1 MQCSFC
7 KNKRKR
13 KRKLALS
20 LYTSRTK
27 KKNKEKKHGNC
38 SCDRYQSNHDRRWHV
53 PNALYEKYPER
64 SDFSVPS
71 PTLLTS
77 HPSSIF
83 SDAGDFEKNTTFST
97 IDGDMRHNSTH
108 EVFTSTP
115 LNSPII
121 PTRTSEDI
129 ISDPELFSL
138 GLLHN
143 SDPISPTHPRLNVR
157 ENIFLSN
164 DELISLAQSSNDN
177 SNSFKEDNSDNNEDV
192 DDTIS
197 TTSDNLIT
205 PQLMEILQRHNLAKD
220 FINLHKSLLT
230 GTISPKDQ
238 PILSA
243 LDYVRFKNLKDTRS
257 MTYSDESRDFWMCV
271 HKLLGGPCLRLF
283 SGPKGSGEGNYDP
296 KICRINF
303 AVPSLSTI
311 LRQSTDTPKQM
322 MPSIFTDVIHNMML
336 MNQVTENE
344 YILSYDGKG
353 VAQGFRGP
361 NFGDISLW
369 GLEGPPTLTDEHQ
382 RLQHELE
389 LAKNVSLDVLLM
401 NSVEKRKLL
410 QELLRT
416 VTLRIKELRQ
426 TVTDQQKIT
435 QRCLKM
441 KEKNPDFDLKYSSMA
456 YAEEIILECKLTIKK
471 CLNLN
476 REICLVSSHLGEC
489 YQFCSSGLNADMST
503 QSNYKELLPPDK
515 IDHLLL
521 YKENSIWVK
530 QGSELWHDLRS
541 FSVVTGSTCSNAI
554 GLNSLGAA
562 KKHFE
567 THVQKKPQEISPD
580 LQAIFDHGKKFE
592 KKAVATL
599 VGLLIPALFPP
610 CHKLFEVGPV
620 YGDSEYRERMLEV
633 SADGLLK
640 CDMGGGNCPHA
651 CDTGDKTYVIEIK
664 SPVSENIFYNYKY
677 CIPKRYVPQVL
688 CEQFIHTAFKGLFI
702 TCTEESV
709 ILNSVDENIDLWNK
723 LAEIVFD
730 IYGGENI
737 KKPTKLH
744 PEIATLK
751 KEIGVFSQSVTV
763 LAEVPTYSCTDTD
776 MEHAVAES
784 DASPYMEKNENVGE
798 HLNLEQITEKLKII
812 TLEATELLKKCS
824 EIRRQKATELL
835 IFMASDTNR
844 MKTDQDESYTH
855 PTGYVLKGNSL
866 PVSKMRKLV
875 DMKRDAFKE
884 KNIPIL
890 CESFDGQWANLAFE
904 TSDGFPL
911 TLVHLQKKSWQNACN
926 LSKKGALTKIIDL
939 ASLTKR
945 DKEFLSVTV
954 FTPNEGSIGD
964 NYSVFMKMNDCGK
977 KISAGSNGGHIRFC
991 GLLRH
996 INLLGINPTKEEI
1009 DKFNQNRKHTSYNKA
1024 GLRDTDVNILS
1035 TLPQNIINDICDENS
1050 VDMIHQ
1056 LDLGKALTSEKLNIL
1071 DDICS
1076 ALRPLDSKWENCS
1089 PETIY
1094 PNLLTDKHELSSQ
1107 CRHVELNAIGD
1118 ALKTASERQVFLK
1131 SDSKSKKVDTILY
1144 LFGGQDFYDTSIRK
1158 VKPLKQLCSNIVG
1171 EWELLI
1177 LQCIYAKACH
1187 VKNKMFWKSRC
1198 TVEMTGHIPILSCN
1212 YPLFSFPEFSSVRQQ
1227 IEPRT
1232 MDYTHMLT
1240 NIRSLICRKGFDTV
1254 KTEPFNRIS
1263 MEHPEIISRGLVMG
1277 SLDKQSA
1284 EYALT
1289 FFSQKVQDQL
1299 EKNGDFTEAL
1309 FVRLFRNWHRACDE
1323 RGMSAD
1329 ERINNLWALSA
1340 YLTKDINFDHFPAPT
1355 QYIKGIPVLTYCG
1368 LLQNISTRILLYR
1381 LSKKK
1386 TYNARSISSLVCE
1399 SFFSTVTAKDP
1410 SSSGC
1415 PKAVDVPRILSDIIC
1430 IENYKNRTD
1439 RNFFLSTARVQKYP
1453 EKRPGDETEML
1464 DAEENRS
1471 SYYKDHHFDMPVK
1484 KQRHVKRRKKDI
1496 SQGSEP
1502 QHRVRNVRSKFH
1514 KVDESMLPPLYRSAI
1529 PRPYTQ
1535 PD

>member
-1 MQCSFC
+1 M
-7 KNKRKR
+7 KRK
-13 KRKLALS
+13 KS
-20 LYTSRTK
+20 P
-27 KKNKEKKHGNC
+27 NC
-38 SCDRYQSNHDRRWHV
+38 SCSTNSFESSDPWHI
-53 PNALYEKYPER
+53 PNVLYENSHQR
-64 SDFSVPS
+64 FSIPSPS
-71 PTLLTS
+71 PTTTDTS
-77 HPSSIF
+77 SNLF
-83 SDAGDFEKNTTFST
+83 CDATDLINNTFST
-97 IDGDMRHNSTH
+97 IDGEMRQRKNTRK
-108 EVFTSTP
+108 EIFTSTP
-115 LNSPII
+115 VGSPVKS
-121 PTRTSEDI
+121 TDTADKI
-129 ISDPELFSL
+129 ISDQELLTL
-138 GLLHN
+138 GEAKQ
-143 SDPISPTHPRLNVR
+143 SESISFKSNII
-157 ENIFLSN
+157 ENLSFLSN
-164 DELISLAQSSNDN
+164 EDLFALAIPKTVHTKATEQSISDGND
-177 SNSFKEDNSDNNEDV
+177 SVNN
-192 DDTIS
+192 TIS
-197 TTSDNLIT
+197 TISDVSSVISPDVL
-205 PQLMEILQRHNLAKD
+205 EILDQHNLSKD
-220 FINLHKSLLT
+220 FINLHKSLLD
-230 GTISPKDQ
+230 GTISPTDQ

-257 MTYSDESRDFWMCV
+257 MTYSKESRDFWMCV

-322 MPSIFTDVIHNMML
+322 MPSIFTDVIHDMML

-1535 PD
+1535 QD